1 MAKLFAL
8 GICVLALYF
17 FISDYAFATV
27 ARMTNDPS
35 WLTESYK
42 RDRVLNGMEFSAKP
56 YEDSSGNV
64 YLHVTYVNPTR
75 YSYTLKDVM
84 MDCGGINGGRIEVVV
99 PITSHEIPARSV
111 VDYTLA
117 TSKTDMVKM
126 WKGNGHF
133 ENNEWVYDGWGCSID
148 F

>member
-35 WLTESYK
+35 WLTQSYK

-75 YSYTLKDVM
+75 YTYTLNDVM
-84 MDCGGINGGRIEVVV
+84 MVCGGITVDGSKSMFQSRTMKSLHGQLLIIRSPPMRPTRSRCGVVMG
-99 PITSHEIPARSV
+99 ILRTTSGFM
-111 VDYTLA
+111 
-117 TSKTDMVKM
+117 MV
-126 WKGNGHF
+126 GD
-133 ENNEWVYDGWGCSID
+133 VR
-148 F
+148 